1 MPFGRHSYTYEIV
14 FDADLNE
21 RNHIENVTGSRG
33 SYWASVFPHIVLTQ
47 NVCRYKKK
55 NPCSKVRTRGKMNK

>member
-1 MPFGRHSYTYEIV
+1 MRLFVRCIEVDMPFGRHSYTYEIV

-33 SYWASVFPHIVLTQ
+33 SYCASVFPHFVL
-47 NVCRYKKK
+47 
-55 NPCSKVRTRGKMNK
+55 